1 MLKDFEDDYEV
12 CSCMSISLKEIV
24 DAIKEYDLTTVEG
37 IMDKT
42 EAGTACEQC
51 QSAEKSEGNKEL
63 HLDEILKEVRG

>member
-24 DAIKEYDLTTVEG
+24 DAIKEHNLTTVEG

-51 QSAEKSEGNKEL
+51 QSIKKSEGNKEL
-63 HLDEILKEVRG
+63 HLDEILKEVIG